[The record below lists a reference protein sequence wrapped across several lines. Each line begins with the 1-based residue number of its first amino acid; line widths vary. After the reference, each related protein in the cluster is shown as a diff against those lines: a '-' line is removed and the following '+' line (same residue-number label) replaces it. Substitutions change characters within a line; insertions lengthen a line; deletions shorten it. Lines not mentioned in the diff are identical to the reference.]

1 MHRKYKY
8 FLENNEE
15 LQKIAQNNKIKLS
28 IIVISKV
35 SDLSNI
41 FEQSTRKNFKGIESW
56 NVSHVTNMACMF
68 NGAGYFNADISS
80 WNTSNV
86 KNMRDMFYGAKSF
99 NQDISAWNVSTKL
112 DMRDMFNNSPL
123 EDNPPVWYR

>member
-41 FEQSTRKNFKGIESW
+41 FEKSKRKNFKGI
-56 NVSHVTNMACMF
+56 NQCNINHVTNMACMF

-86 KNMRDMFYGAKSF
+86 KNMRDMFYGATSF

>member
-41 FEQSTRKNFKGIESW
+41 FEQSTRKNFKGI
-56 NVSHVTNMACMF
+56 NPCNINHVTNMKYVVA
-68 NGAGYFNADISS
+68 
-80 WNTSNV
+80 
-86 KNMRDMFYGAKSF
+86 
-99 NQDISAWNVSTKL
+99 
-112 DMRDMFNNSPL
+112 
-123 EDNPPVWYR
+123 

>member
-8 FLENNEE
+8 CLENNEE

-41 FEQSTRKNFKGIESW
+41 FEQSTRRNFKGIESW
-56 NVSHVTNMACMF
+56 NVSHVTNMKYVVA
-68 NGAGYFNADISS
+68 
-80 WNTSNV
+80 
-86 KNMRDMFYGAKSF
+86 
-99 NQDISAWNVSTKL
+99 
-112 DMRDMFNNSPL
+112 
-123 EDNPPVWYR
+123 